1 MAPIF
6 SAIAVLGGSLAQ
18 TTNGR
23 WRTTDFGEG
32 DTFGHLGDRLRV
44 VAAHKLYNAYKKDNP
59 NLLVIASGSNK
70 RVDPDSAAP
79 AIAEVLKNELVELGV
94 EPARILEESKS
105 TGTHQQIREV
115 GRMSA
120 KLNLE
125 RVAILSNEYHLP
137 RIRAMIEHVPA
148 LADLKNMLEAE
159 KLALVSAEKVLL
171 DHDRVNWEKIIVRA
185 YESAAMKQRIKLE
198 KTGVEQIKSGTYK
211 FPY

>member
-18 TTNGR
+18 TPNGR

-32 DTFGHLGDRLRV
+32 DAFGHFGDRLRV
-44 VAAHKLYNAYKKDNP
+44 AAAHKLYNSCKKDNP
-59 NLLVIASGSNK
+59 SLLIIASGSNE
-70 RVDPDSAAP
+70 RVDPDGAAP
-79 AIAEVLKNELVELGV
+79 AVAEVLKNELVELGV
-94 EPARILEESKS
+94 EPARILEERKS

-148 LADLKNMLEAE
+148 LADLKKMLEAG

-171 DHDRVNWEKIIVRA
+171 DHDHANWEKIIARA

-198 KTGVEQIKSGTYK
+198 KMGVEQIKSGTYK
-211 FPY
+211 FP